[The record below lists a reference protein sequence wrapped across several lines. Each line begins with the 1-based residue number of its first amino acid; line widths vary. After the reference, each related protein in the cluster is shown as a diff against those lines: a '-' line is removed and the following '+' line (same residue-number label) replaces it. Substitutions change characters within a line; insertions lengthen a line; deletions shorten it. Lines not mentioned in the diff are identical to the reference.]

1 MPTRRE
7 ILATLFLGPLALGTA
22 AASTPVDDSDRAAFR
37 SWFTFLADT
46 QFERRTAD
54 VIDCASLIR
63 HAYREAFR
71 AHTPAWYREAK
82 LPLPVAYPDV
92 RHKPEVRQGAWLLF
106 RVARQPDRY
115 AEFADAATL
124 IRHNAR
130 SIGRDPA
137 RAEPGDLLFFTQ
149 DGGRS
154 PHHLMVFL
162 GESRYDAG
170 RDWLVYHTGPD
181 EDGPGEVRKVSLADL
196 RRHPSERWRPI
207 TANPA
212 FVGVFRLAILDRL
225 R

>member
-7 ILATLFLGPLALGTA
+7 LLATLFIAPLTLRTADSAPLA
-22 AASTPVDDSDRAAFR
+22 DDSDRSAFR
-37 SWFTFLADT
+37 AWFTFLADT
-46 QFERRTAD
+46 QFERRSAD
-54 VIDCASLIR
+54 VTDCAALVR
-63 HAYREAFR
+63 HAYREALR

-82 LPLPVAYPDV
+82 LPLAVAYPDV
-92 RHKPEVRQGAWLLF
+92 RRTPPIENGVWQLF

-130 SIGRDPA
+130 PLGRDTA
-137 RAEPGDLLFFTQ
+137 GAEPGDLLFFTQ
-149 DGGRS
+149 EGARS
-154 PHHLMVFL
+154 PHHLMVVV
-162 GESRYDAG
+162 GASRFDPG

-181 EDGPGEVRKVSLADL
+181 EEGPGEVRKVALADL
-196 RRHPSERWRPI
+196 HRHPSDRWRPVA
-207 TANPA
+207 ANPA